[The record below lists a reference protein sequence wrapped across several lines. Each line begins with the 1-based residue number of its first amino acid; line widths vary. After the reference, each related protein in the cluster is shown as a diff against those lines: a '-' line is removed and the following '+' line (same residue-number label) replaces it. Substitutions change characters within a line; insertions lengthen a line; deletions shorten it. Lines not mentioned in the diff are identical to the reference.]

1 MVCFILYSE
10 FKEQFENFNLVFS
23 ILSGPAFDRYG
34 KGGSTMQF
42 GVLVCKRACAIDLQN
57 VLVSV
62 TEGKKKILKGKMKA
76 QTAAAL
82 IILTRD
88 VRMLK

>member
-1 MVCFILYSE
+1 MWFGALFCKYS
-10 FKEQFENFNLVFS
+10 
-23 ILSGPAFDRYG
+23 
-34 KGGSTMQF
+34 
-42 GVLVCKRACAIDLQN
+42 CAIDLQT

-62 TEGKKKILKGKMKA
+62 TEGKNILKGKMKA

-88 VRMLK
+88 VRILN